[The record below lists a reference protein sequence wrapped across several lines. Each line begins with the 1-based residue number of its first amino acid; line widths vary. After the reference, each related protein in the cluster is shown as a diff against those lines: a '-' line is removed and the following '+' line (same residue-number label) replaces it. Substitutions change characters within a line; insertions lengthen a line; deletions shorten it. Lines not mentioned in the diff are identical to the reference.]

1 MWSTLFESV
10 FVQLFQF
17 RSSVNTINHK
27 QHQQEKNSNDV
38 TNDSFRLLKTLCDFV
53 NWIYSKINLFKRSWI
68 WGIKWKIAPKCSM
81 GKWWRRYRI
90 VQAHQTFYPHNLP
103 IQFCSVQ
110 CTLHCVYVHVWPS
123 IYRYILNGYS
133 NTVRIHLTSLH
144 LGPET
149 IHRLYSLWIY
159 GTRAL
164 GKATQSNS
172 SYNNRYALY
181 SQHPFYRSVVNFNHI
196 FAQNIKRKGAIGPK
210 KLKLAEWEKKYF

>member
-1 MWSTLFESV
+1 MNP
-10 FVQLFQF
+10 
-17 RSSVNTINHK
+17 RK
-27 QHQQEKNSNDV
+27 
-38 TNDSFRLLKTLCDFV
+38 
-53 NWIYSKINLFKRSWI
+53 KIE
-68 WGIKWKIAPKCSM
+68 KIAPKCSM

-90 VQAHQTFYPHNLP
+90 ACTSTSNILSS
-103 IQFCSVQ
+103 QFAYTISLCILYIALCMSVK
-110 CTLHCVYVHVWPS
+110 VHVWPS

-149 IHRLYSLWIY
+149 IHRLCSLWIY

-172 SYNNRYALY
+172 SYNNRYAFY

-210 KLKLAEWEKKYF
+210 KLKLAEWEKKWF